1 MSAAP
6 QDVQAFAAWLTR
18 LKEGTDR
25 SYGQLARR
33 LHMNTSTLHRYCA
46 GDTVPTDFAPVERF
60 AALCGATAEERMEL
74 HRLWLLAVAARQRAR
89 TGGAGAGAGTGAG
102 GSKGAGTGAETAAD
116 AETKTEAETR
126 AEGETGVEAQAEAE
140 AEAAAEAAAEAEAEA
155 EAEVG
160 VVAGPHAATEVGADS
175 VSREA
180 ESTGPTEALG
190 AASPASPSR
199 RPWHRRRPIL
209 ASAAVAVALLTTL
222 GSYTA
227 LSSSERSP
235 AGRTPQDGPVPV
247 RTPSGGDRL
256 MSPSPSPS
264 SSAEPT
270 TEPTSASPT
279 SGSEGSKPSPSR
291 GDDTA
296 RRPPAAADVP
306 LTWTADSQVWEI
318 GCSHDYVIAKP
329 PKQVP
334 PPPPP
339 QDAGAWA
346 ATQQAVHG
354 RQTLVEISVQGRSS
368 KAVVLKALR
377 VRVVGRSA
385 PAGGNVYAMDQGCGG
400 AISSRYFD
408 VDLDKG
414 RPIARPVGGSDMG
427 TPIPAV
433 RMPYKVSAEDPEVL
447 LVSAETA
454 TCDCRWYLE
463 LEWSSEGRTGTVRI
477 DDHGRPFRTT
487 GIKGLPHYMY
497 ATWKHQWEPLTDGRP
512 AD

>member
-6 QDVQAFAAWLTR
+6 EDVQAFAAWLTR

-60 AALCGATAEERMEL
+60 AALCGATAEERVEL

-89 TGGAGAGAGTGAG
+89 TAGAGAGTGAG
-102 GSKGAGTGAETAAD
+102 ASGGKGAGAGAETM
-116 AETKTEAETR
+116 AEAQTEAE
-126 AEGETGVEAQAEAE
+126 AEAGEEAQAEAE
-140 AEAAAEAAAEAEAEA
+140 AEAEA
-155 EAEVG
+155 G
-160 VVAGPHAATEVGADS
+160 LHAASEARTDS
-175 VSREA
+175 ISRQA
-180 ESTGPTEALG
+180 ESTEPTEARE
-190 AASPASPSR
+190 AASPVSPSR

-227 LSSSERSP
+227 LSSSERPP
-235 AGRTPQDGPVPV
+235 AGRTAPDGSVPV
-247 RTPSGGDRL
+247 RTPAGGDRL
-256 MSPSPSPS
+256 MSPSPSPTS

-270 TEPTSASPT
+270 TEPSSASPT
-279 SGSEGSKPSPSR
+279 PSSGGSQPSPSR
-291 GDDTA
+291 GDDA
-296 RRPPAAADVP
+296 GRRAPAAADVP

-354 RQTLVEISVQGRSS
+354 RKTLVEISVQGRSS

-385 PAGGNVYAMDQGCGG
+385 PAEGNVYAMDQGCGG
-400 AISSRYFD
+400 GISPRYFD

-414 RPIARPVGGSDMG
+414 RPLARPVDGSDMG

-447 LVSAETA
+447 LVSAETQ

-497 ATWKHQWEPLTDGRP
+497 ATWKHQWALLADGRP

>member
-1 MSAAP
+1 VSAAP
-6 QDVQAFAAWLTR
+6 EDVQAFAAWLTR

-60 AALCGATAEERMEL
+60 AALCGATAEERVEL
-74 HRLWLLAVAARQRAR
+74 HRLWLLAAAARQRAR
-89 TGGAGAGAGTGAG
+89 TASAGVAGTRAGVGGGQGAGVGA
-102 GSKGAGTGAETAAD
+102 GAETAA
-116 AETKTEAETR
+116 EAETR
-126 AEGETGVEAQAEAE
+126 TEAGAGVEAEAGAVPE
-140 AEAAAEAAAEAEAEA
+140 LH
-155 EAEVG
+155 
-160 VVAGPHAATEVGADS
+160 VASVAGADS
-175 VSREA
+175 DSASGSGEAESSEA
-180 ESTGPTEALG
+180 ESTVPGEVSK
-190 AASPASPSR
+190 AAIPLFPFR
-199 RPWHRRRPIL
+199 RPWHRRRRIL
-209 ASAAVAVALLTTL
+209 APAAVAVVLLTTL

-227 LSSSERSP
+227 LSSS
-235 AGRTPQDGPVPV
+235 GRTPAGQSQDGPLPV

-256 MSPSPSPS
+256 IPPSPSPS
-264 SSAEPT
+264 SSAEPS
-270 TEPTSASPT
+270 TEPSSASPT
-279 SGSEGSKPSPSR
+279 PSSGGSKPSPSR
-291 GDDTA
+291 VDDVERTQ
-296 RRPPAAADVP
+296 PAAADVP

-339 QDAGAWA
+339 QDAGVWA
-346 ATQQAVHG
+346 ATQQALHG
-354 RQTLVEISVQGRSS
+354 RKTLVEISVQGRSS

-385 PAGGNVYAMDQGCGG
+385 PAEGNVYAMDQGCGEG
-400 AISSRYFD
+400 ISPRYFD

-414 RPIARPVGGSDMG
+414 RPLARPVDGSDTG
-427 TPIPAV
+427 TTIPAV

-447 LVSAETA
+447 LVSAETQS
-454 TCDCRWYLE
+454 CDCRWYLE

-487 GIKGLPHYMY
+487 GIKGLPHHMY
-497 ATWKHQWEPLTDGRP
+497 ATWKHQWAPMTG
-512 AD
+512 

>member
-6 QDVQAFAAWLTR
+6 EDVQAFAAWLTR

-60 AALCGATAEERMEL
+60 AALCGATAEERVEL
-74 HRLWLLAVAARQRAR
+74 HRVWLLAVAARQRVR
-89 TGGAGAGAGTGAG
+89 TAGAGTGTGAG
-102 GSKGAGTGAETAAD
+102 VGGGGGKAGTGAETAAE
-116 AETKTEAETR
+116 AETKTDAEARAEAGTTAEAE
-126 AEGETGVEAQAEAE
+126 AGVEAQADAIPGLHPASEA
-140 AEAAAEAAAEAEAEA
+140 
-155 EAEVG
+155 
-160 VVAGPHAATEVGADS
+160 GADS
-175 VSREA
+175 VPREG
-180 ESTGPTEALG
+180 ESTVPS
-190 AASPASPSR
+190 AAPRAATPASPSR

-227 LSSSERSP
+227 LSSSEQPP
-235 AGRTPQDGPVPV
+235 AARTTQDGPVPV

-264 SSAEPT
+264 SSVEPT
-270 TEPTSASPT
+270 TEPPSASPT
-279 SGSEGSKPSPSR
+279 PASPSH
-291 GDDTA
+291 GDDA
-296 RRPPAAADVP
+296 ERRPPVAADVP

-354 RQTLVEISVQGRSS
+354 RKTLVEISVQGRSS

-385 PAGGNVYAMDQGCGG
+385 PAEGNVYAMDQGCGG
-400 AISSRYFD
+400 EISPRYFD

-414 RPIARPVGGSDMG
+414 RPLARPVDGSQMG

-447 LVSAETA
+447 LVSAETQ

-497 ATWKHQWEPLTDGRP
+497 ATWKHQWAPMTDGRP

>member
-1 MSAAP
+1 VSAAP
-6 QDVQAFAAWLTR
+6 EDVQAFAAWLTR
-18 LKEGTDR
+18 LKEATDR

-60 AALCGATAEERMEL
+60 AALCGATAEERVEL

-89 TGGAGAGAGTGAG
+89 TASAGAAGTGAG
-102 GSKGAGTGAETAAD
+102 VDGGQGAGVGI
-116 AETKTEAETR
+116 
-126 AEGETGVEAQAEAE
+126 G
-140 AEAAAEAAAEAEAEA
+140 AEAAAETETRSEAGTRTEARAGVEA
-155 EAEVG
+155 DAVPEPH
-160 VVAGPHAATEVGADS
+160 VASVADS
-175 VSREA
+175 DFDSDEA
-180 ESTGPTEALG
+180 ESTVSGEVSK
-190 AASPASPSR
+190 AATPASPSR
-199 RPWHRRRPIL
+199 RPWHRRRRIL
-209 ASAAVAVALLTTL
+209 APAAVAVALLTTL

-235 AGRTPQDGPVPV
+235 AGRSHDGPVPV

-264 SSAEPT
+264 SPSSSAEPT
-270 TEPTSASPT
+270 TEPTLASPT
-279 SGSEGSKPSPSR
+279 PGSGGSKPGPSR
-291 GDDTA
+291 ADDAERT
-296 RRPPAAADVP
+296 PPAAADVP

-346 ATQQAVHG
+346 ATQQALHG
-354 RQTLVEISVQGRSS
+354 RKTLVEISVQGRSS

-385 PAGGNVYAMDQGCGG
+385 PAEGNVYAMDQGCGG
-400 AISSRYFD
+400 GISPRYFD

-414 RPIARPVGGSDMG
+414 RPLARPVDGSDMG
-427 TPIPAV
+427 TTIPAV

-447 LVSAETA
+447 LVSAETQS
-454 TCDCRWYLE
+454 CDCRWYLE

-497 ATWKHQWEPLTDGRP
+497 ATWKHQWAPMTDG
-512 AD
+512 